1 VNLPARRYERVGR
14 LLATAVT
21 DVERKKGIPVGDALV
36 CAARLVGQDLGR
48 QARQRS
54 GATDSR
60 PALLAAM
67 IEVLHD
73 LGYEPRADGD
83 GDGDGDGVKLAN
95 CPFDALAQEFTEL
108 VCGMNLHLMEGL
120 VYGLEWS
127 ALSARHDPGAD
138 RCCVR
143 LCTPTCESALPASMA
158 Q

>member
-1 VNLPARRYERVGR
+1 VILPARRYERVGR

-21 DVERKKGIPVGDALV
+21 DVERKGIPVGDALV

-67 IEVLHD
+67 I
-73 LGYEPRADGD
+73 
-83 GDGDGDGVKLAN
+83 DGVELAN

-120 VYGLEWS
+120 VYGFEWS

>member
-1 VNLPARRYERVGR
+1 MILPARRYERVGR
-14 LLATAVT
+14 LLATAVI
-21 DVERKKGIPVGDALV
+21 DVERKGIPVGDALV

-83 GDGDGDGVKLAN
+83 GDGDGVKLAN

-120 VYGLEWS
+120 VYGFEWS